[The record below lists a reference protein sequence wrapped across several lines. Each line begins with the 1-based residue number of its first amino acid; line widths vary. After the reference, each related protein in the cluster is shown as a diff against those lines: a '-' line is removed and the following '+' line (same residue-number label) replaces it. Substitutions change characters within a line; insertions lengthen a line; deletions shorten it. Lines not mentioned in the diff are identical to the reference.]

1 MFDVANWK
9 FFSNKIMLCPLSRPS
24 AGNLFEWLLS
34 GNLSKS
40 QSLLNVRYGPIP
52 RGLLRPRYYQHKM
65 QIVCKQHE
73 VLVMRNRFKTFVVLL
88 FVGIICGLPVQ
99 AQQAVGQVERQK
111 GTASR
116 TTAGITSDL
125 AQGSQIF
132 VGDEIRSGPDARVM
146 ILFDDES
153 KLTLGE
159 NARITI
165 DEFIYSPGGN
175 SSQALAVVVG
185 VFRFVSG
192 QIGKESPLNVA
203 VSTPV
208 ASIGIRGTTFLG
220 GELTVGMP
228 VGQPHYG
235 FQVKEGA
242 IEVISPG
249 GSVVLDE
256 AGEGTFLPL
265 NRVAAP
271 TPVRQWTAEE
281 AAEAEDAL
289 AF

>member
-1 MFDVANWK
+1 
-9 FFSNKIMLCPLSRPS
+9 
-24 AGNLFEWLLS
+24 
-34 GNLSKS
+34 
-40 QSLLNVRYGPIP
+40 
-52 RGLLRPRYYQHKM
+52 
-65 QIVCKQHE
+65 
-73 VLVMRNRFKTFVVLL
+73 MRNLYITFGTFL
-88 FVGIICGLPVQ
+88 FIGMMCGLPVQ
-99 AQQAVGQVERQK
+99 AQESVGQVERQK

-116 TTAGITSDL
+116 TTVGITSDL

-132 VGDEIRSGPDARVM
+132 VGDEIRSGPDARLM
-146 ILFDDES
+146 IRFDDES
-153 KLTLGE
+153 KLTMGE

-175 SSQALAVVVG
+175 SNQALAVVVG
-185 VFRFVSG
+185 VFHFVSG
-192 QIGKESPLNVA
+192 QIGKESPFNVA

-208 ASIGIRGTTFLG
+208 ASIGIRGTSFLG

-228 VGQPHYG
+228 AGQPHYG

-242 IEVISPG
+242 IEVTSPG
-249 GSVVLDE
+249 GSIVLDE

-281 AAEAEDAL
+281 TAEAEEAL

>member
-1 MFDVANWK
+1 M
-9 FFSNKIMLCPLSRPS
+9 
-24 AGNLFEWLLS
+24 
-34 GNLSKS
+34 
-40 QSLLNVRYGPIP
+40 
-52 RGLLRPRYYQHKM
+52 
-65 QIVCKQHE
+65 
-73 VLVMRNRFKTFVVLL
+73 
-88 FVGIICGLPVQ
+88 ICGLPVQ
-99 AQQAVGQVERQK
+99 AQQAAGHVERQK

-116 TTAGITSDL
+116 ITVGTISDL
-125 AQGSQIF
+125 AQGSQVF
-132 VGDEIRSGPDARVM
+132 VGDEIRTGPGARLL

-153 KLTLGE
+153 KLTIGQ
-159 NARITI
+159 NARIAI
-165 DEFIYSPGGN
+165 DQFVYAASGKSN
-175 SSQALAVVVG
+175 QALTIVVG

-192 QIGKESPLNVA
+192 QIGKASPRDVA
-203 VSTPV
+203 FSTPV
-208 ASIGIRGTTFLG
+208 ATIGIRGTVFLG
-220 GELTVGMP
+220 GELTIGMP

-235 FQVKEGA
+235 FQIDEGV

-271 TPVRQWTAEE
+271 TPVRQWTAAE